1 MITSVFR
8 KSTPLNFSLVVILML
23 VFFFVYQMQDLAW
36 LNSTALVI
44 EKLGI
49 LALIVGSIF
58 MSNFITKKNG
68 LSKDSS
74 YNILF
79 YLLFLAFFPSLFNDY
94 NLILANFFVLLAL
107 RRLISLHSLK
117 SSKEKIFDA
126 SLWIFVAS
134 LFQFWCVLYLGL
146 VFISIMFHVARDYR
160 NWVLPFIALF
170 VVSTIGLM
178 VSLLF
183 DIDFIG
189 TLDKGRYVSTE
200 ISYFTNNY
208 QNAALSI
215 YATIAMFF
223 VVSMIATVSSRP
235 ALIQDTYKTIIASFF
250 IAVVIYIISPN
261 KSNDLL
267 IFTIAPLAIMATNHI
282 ELPQL
287 RLKQEM
293 VLGVFI
299 LCSLFAFFSQL

>member
-223 VVSMIATVSSRP
+223 VVSMIATVSSRQV
-235 ALIQDTYKTIIASFF
+235 LIQDTYKTIIASFF

-287 RLKQEM
+287 RLKQEL

>member
-235 ALIQDTYKTIIASFF
+235 VLIQDTYKTIIASFF

>member
-235 ALIQDTYKTIIASFF
+235 VLIQDTYKTIIASFF

-293 VLGVFI
+293 VLGVLI